1 MRLAALTMI
10 FNEPVWAPVW
20 VRHYARQ
27 VGQEN
32 CFVLDHGSTDG
43 STAGLG
49 VQVELVERTS
59 LDERA
64 RAALV
69 SARVAALL
77 NEYDAVVHSD
87 ADELVIADP
96 GRYADLRAF
105 AADAPDVATMIGL
118 DLQHLPEEEE
128 ALETW
133 KPIGAQRQWA
143 RFSAA
148 MCKPAFVRR
157 AVRWQ
162 AGFHGCDAAPC
173 FAPAFLVHLRY
184 ADLGLGLA
192 RLERTRGLTFS
203 DPQTNL
209 HQRVSDREFEGMVR
223 AIAQLP
229 RKSGSLDMASGLI
242 APWLSTMRSGWARG
256 DMQLSVAGDA
266 LWQLP
271 APMLAT
277 L

>member
-1 MRLAALTMI
+1 MI

-20 VRHYARQ
+20 ARHYARQ
-27 VGQEN
+27 VGAEN

-43 STAGLG
+43 STAELG
-49 VQVELVERTS
+49 VRVELVERTS
-59 LDERA
+59 LDEEA

-69 SARVAALL
+69 SARVATLL
-77 NEYDAVVHSD
+77 DDYDAVVHSD

-96 GRYADLRAF
+96 ERYSDLRAF

-118 DLQHLPEEEE
+118 DLQHLPEEE
-128 ALETW
+128 APLETRQA
-133 KPIGAQRQWA
+133 IGAQRQWV

-148 MCKPAFVRR
+148 MCKPALVRR
-157 AVRWQ
+157 TVRWQ
-162 AGFHGCDAAPC
+162 PGFHGCDAAPL
-173 FAPAFLVHLRY
+173 FAPGFLVHLRY

-192 RLERTRGLTFS
+192 RLERTRALRFAN
-203 DPQTNL
+203 PQTNL
-209 HQRVSDREFEGMVR
+209 HQRVPDREFEGMVR

-229 RKSGSLDMASGLI
+229 RKAGSLDMASGLV
-242 APWLSTMRSGWARG
+242 APWLSTMRAGWARG
-256 DMQLSVAGDA
+256 DMQLSLAGDA

-271 APMLAT
+271 GSMLAA